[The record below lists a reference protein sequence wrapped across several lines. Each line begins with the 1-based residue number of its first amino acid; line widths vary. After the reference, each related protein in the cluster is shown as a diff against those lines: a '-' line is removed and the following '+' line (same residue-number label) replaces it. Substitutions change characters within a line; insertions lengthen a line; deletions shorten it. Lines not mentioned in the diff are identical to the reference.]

1 MQQSKAA
8 KVDGSSSVQKS
19 TLLQQLG
26 LVAAVSESDGDRPP
40 SEEKEKTDSQAEG
53 EKQEEVEGG
62 ADPFLPTER
71 PQQKNKKKCWICK
84 SKLELAQRELGTC
97 KCGKFFL
104 MCWMCFLVVC
114 PLFIVR
120 VRTWALIVCMYVVSG
135 FKCKPTVSCSCYT
148 NTRMLVRTCST

>member
-8 KVDGSSSVQKS
+8 KVDGSSSTQKS
-19 TLLQQLG
+19 TLLQQL
-26 LVAAVSESDGDRPP
+26 VAAVSESDRPP
-40 SEEKEKTDSQAEG
+40 SEGSASEEKEKADSQAEHEG

-97 KCGKFFL
+97 KCGKFILFL
-104 MCWMCFLVVC
+104 ELDVLFFDM
-114 PLFIVR
+114 PL
-120 VRTWALIVCMYVVSG
+120 YS
-135 FKCKPTVSCSCYT
+135 
-148 NTRMLVRTCST
+148 